1 MPASQIRHGWHSV
14 PMPES
19 AEEVY
24 ARVVAA
30 VGEDGRLPA
39 PPLADWDIFP
49 WEVVDGAI
57 APKVLPPPADEKPRA
72 GESGKPCPTCDRD
85 PALDIWENERWIVT
99 GMKQPAGLP
108 LALFLQTKEHLDFT
122 DMDDDL
128 AAEYG
133 RITVWL
139 TRIMSH
145 LPNIGRVHVNRW
157 GDGSATC
164 TSGSWRGPSGWPACS
179 ARTPRSGT
187 TSCRPTPEEVWRAD
201 LATIAHKL
209 ANHDGRARV

>member
-1 MPASQIRHGWHSV
+1 
-14 PMPES
+14 MPES
-19 AEEVY
+19 AEEVH

-49 WEVVDGAI
+49 WEVLDGAI
-57 APKVLPPPADEKPRA
+57 VPKVLPPPADEEARA
-72 GESGKPCPTCDRD
+72 GESGKPCPTCSRD

-99 GMKQPAGLP
+99 SMKQPTGLP

-122 DMDDDL
+122 DMDDGL

-145 LPNIGRVHVNRW
+145 LPNIGRVHVNKW
-157 GDGSATC
+157 GDGGAHLHV
-164 TSGSWRGPSGWPACS
+164 WFL
-179 ARTPRSGT
+179 ARTARLTGVLGSYAVEWDGILP
-187 TSCRPTPEEVWRAD
+187 PTPEEVWRAD
-201 LATIAHKL
+201 LATVAHKL
-209 ANHDGRARV
+209 ATHGGRARI